1 MKNYKSIILTLFI
14 LTACQSSPQEVL
26 TSENAK
32 VDAIKLLQDLRFD
45 YKGIHCGQ
53 PFKTMM
59 DRHNYVWCNVSSD
72 LESAKIHCKLHDC
85 QLVEKKSLRIK
96 FGWMK

>member
-1 MKNYKSIILTLFI
+1 MKYLLIINLMVLI
-14 LTACQSSPQEVL
+14 ACQSSPQEVL

-32 VDAIKLLQDLRFD
+32 VDAIKLLQDLKFD

-72 LESAKIHCKLHDC
+72 SESAKIHCKLHDC
-85 QLVEKKSLRIK
+85 QLVEKRSLRIK